1 MGATLG
7 VMMARRGFSLRLG
20 TAEAPAAAVTEDRFL
35 DALAGISHAQ
45 ARSIGP
51 ALSHLRAA
59 ASAETTLVFV
69 SSPPAPGELTTLIR
83 SGAGFGPKLAVLIY
97 PVEPS
102 SLPPERRTQLEGR
115 ATQAVLALTRA
126 GWDAIVLPPSM
137 KLKERWHVPR
147 ERPLARSV

>member
-1 MGATLG
+1 
-7 VMMARRGFSLRLG
+7 
-20 TAEAPAAAVTEDRFL
+20 
-35 DALAGISHAQ
+35 LAGVSHAQ

-51 ALSHLRAA
+51 ALGHLRAA
-59 ASAETTLVFV
+59 ASGDTTLVFV
-69 SSPPAPGELTTLIR
+69 SAPPAPGELTSLIR

-97 PVEPS
+97 PVDPA
-102 SLPPERRTQLEGR
+102 SLPPDRRSQLEGR
-115 ATQAVLALTRA
+115 ATQAVMALTRA